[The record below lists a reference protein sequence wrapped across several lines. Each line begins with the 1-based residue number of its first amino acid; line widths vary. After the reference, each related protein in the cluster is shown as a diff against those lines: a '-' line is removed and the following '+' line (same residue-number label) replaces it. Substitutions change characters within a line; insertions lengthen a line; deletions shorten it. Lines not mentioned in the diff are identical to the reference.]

1 MKKIQSIVTHYNTFS
16 NVFCVITPTLKKEF
30 SETIKEYYFFMF
42 IVLTSKTNVYTF
54 IIKSR
59 ENINKKINLPE
70 GKYIKKVSKH
80 QAGEFWAPK
89 NAIRFFSFF
98 SR

>member
-1 MKKIQSIVTHYNTFS
+1 M
-16 NVFCVITPTLKKEF
+16 FCVITPTLKKEF

-59 ENINKKINLPE
+59 ENINKKNKSPRGQI
-70 GKYIKKVSKH
+70 YKKGVLTPSWRVLGSKKCH
-80 QAGEFWAPK
+80 T
-89 NAIRFFSFF
+89 FFEVF
-98 SR
+98 